1 MQEPKLYLKQNVQ
14 CEPLFNQWYAW
25 THLIAPQTA
34 AMFIANLH
42 LKIMK
47 SYLAAPQIHANA
59 VNNPAMLGG
68 PFIDYQGGRLGEIR
82 ALAERTTKD
91 SAHMIEFAESVR
103 AVDEMLKNE
112 AKGYS
117 LEPLYQKI
125 PQNLRGY
132 VELVYDLNNNPSIRF
147 VEGLLYKSRY
157 YDPGCQS
164 ILLSAIDQ
172 DDRAFA
178 LSTPRLPDNES
189 LQIMIPFADDG
200 IDELFRMKQ
209 VPRTF
214 SYIKERLK
222 LEDDQEELFKSFLTD
237 KQPPEL
243 QRYSGDGVRVRY
255 FGHACVML
263 ETKDVSILTD
273 PALSYSYDNGIE
285 RYSYQDLPKV
295 IDYVLI
301 THSHQDH
308 VMFETLLQL
317 RHKIKNIIVPR
328 SHGGN
333 LEDPSTKQVLKN
345 IGFRNVTEIDEM
357 ETIDIEG
364 GSITGLPFFGEHCDL
379 NIGTKAAHHIRL
391 RNKTFLL
398 AADSN
403 NIAPELYQRLFA
415 LVGKI
420 EVLFLGM
427 ECDGAP
433 MSWLYG
439 PLLTK
444 PLDRKMDQ
452 SRRFSG
458 SNYEKG
464 IEIVNRFGCEEVYVY
479 ALGQEPWLRYALSLK
494 YTDESNPIIHSNKLV
509 AECQSRGIV
518 SERLFGI
525 KERFYCESKPLPEYS
540 TSGQSDLDVICQ
552 QAGVS

>member
-25 THLIAPQTA
+25 THLIAPHTA

-47 SYLAAPQIHANA
+47 SYVAAPQIHANA
-59 VNNPAMLGG
+59 VKNPAMLGG
-68 PFIDYQGGRLGEIR
+68 PFIDYQGGRVDEIR
-82 ALAERTTKD
+82 ALTDRTAKE
-91 SAHMIEFAESVR
+91 SAHMIEFAE
-103 AVDEMLKNE
+103 AIKALNELLNNE
-112 AKGYS
+112 AKGFS
-117 LEPLYQKI
+117 LEPLYEKI
-125 PQNLRGY
+125 PQTLKGY

-147 VEGLLYKSRY
+147 LEGLLYKSRY
-157 YDPGCQS
+157 YNPEKQS
-164 ILLSAIDQ
+164 LLLSLIDQ

-178 LSTPRLPDNES
+178 LSTPRLPDDKS
-189 LQIMIPFADDG
+189 LQLRIPFANEA
-200 IDELFRMKQ
+200 IDELFKMKQ
-209 VPRTF
+209 VPQTL
-214 SYIKERLK
+214 SYISERLG
-222 LEDDQEELFKSFLTD
+222 LTPDREELFRTFLTD
-237 KQPPEL
+237 EQPPEL
-243 QRYSGDGVRVRY
+243 QNYSGEGVRVRY
-255 FGHACVML
+255 FGHACILL
-263 ETKDVSILTD
+263 ETKDVSILMD

-285 RYSYQDLPKV
+285 RYTYKNLPET

-328 SHGGN
+328 AHGGN
-333 LEDPSTKQVLKN
+333 LEDPSTKRVLDN
-345 IGFRNVTEIDEM
+345 IGFKNVIEIDEM
-357 ETIDIEG
+357 DTIEVPG

-379 NIGTKAAHHIRL
+379 NIGTKAAHLISL
-391 RNKTFLL
+391 KDKTFLL

-403 NIAPELYQRLFA
+403 NIEPELYRHLFG
-415 LVGKI
+415 LVGEI
-420 EVLFLGM
+420 DILFLGM

-464 IEIVNRFGCEEVYVY
+464 RQIVDCFNFDEVYIY
-479 ALGQEPWLRYALSLK
+479 ALGQEPWLTYALSLK
-494 YTDESNPIIHSNKLV
+494 YTEESNPIIDSNKLI
-509 AECQSRGIV
+509 ADCHSRGII
-518 SERLFGI
+518 SERLFGH
-525 KERFYCESKPLPEYS
+525 KECVYGC
-540 TSGQSDLDVICQ
+540 
-552 QAGVS
+552 

>member
-25 THLIAPQTA
+25 THLIAPHTA

-47 SYLAAPQIHANA
+47 SYVAAPQIHANA
-59 VNNPAMLGG
+59 VKNPAMLGG
-68 PFIDYQGGRLGEIR
+68 PFIDYQGGRVDEIR
-82 ALAERTTKD
+82 ALADRTAKE
-91 SAHMIEFAESVR
+91 SAHMIEFAE
-103 AVDEMLKNE
+103 AIKALNELLNNE

-117 LEPLYQKI
+117 LEPLYEKI
-125 PQNLRGY
+125 PQTLKGY
-132 VELVYDLNNNPSIRF
+132 VELVYDLNNNASIRF
-147 VEGLLYKSRY
+147 LEGLLYKSRY
-157 YDPGCQS
+157 YNPEKQS
-164 ILLSAIDQ
+164 LLLSLIDQ

-178 LSTPRLPDNES
+178 LSTPRLPDDTS
-189 LQIMIPFADDG
+189 LQLKIPFANEA
-200 IDELFRMKQ
+200 IDELFKMKQ
-209 VPRTF
+209 VPQTL
-214 SYIKERLK
+214 SYISERLG
-222 LEDDQEELFKSFLTD
+222 LTPDHEELFRTFLTD
-237 KQPPEL
+237 EQPPEL
-243 QRYSGDGVRVRY
+243 QNYSGEGVRVRY
-255 FGHACVML
+255 FGHACILL
-263 ETKDVSILTD
+263 ETSEVSILMD

-285 RYSYQDLPKV
+285 RYTYKDLPET

-328 SHGGN
+328 AHGGN
-333 LEDPSTKQVLKN
+333 LEDPSTKRVLDN
-345 IGFRNVTEIDEM
+345 IGFKNVIEIDEM
-357 ETIDIEG
+357 DTIEVPG

-379 NIGTKAAHHIRL
+379 NIGTKAAHLISL
-391 RNKTFLL
+391 KDKTLLL

-403 NIAPELYQRLFA
+403 NIEPELYRHLFG
-415 LVGKI
+415 LVGEI
-420 EVLFLGM
+420 DILFLGM

-464 IEIVNRFGCEEVYVY
+464 RQIVDCFNFDEVYIY
-479 ALGQEPWLRYALSLK
+479 ALGQEPWLTYALSLK
-494 YTDESNPIIHSNKLV
+494 YTEESNPIIDSNKLI
-509 AECQSRGIV
+509 ADCHSRGII
-518 SERLFGI
+518 SERLFGH
-525 KERFYCESKPLPEYS
+525 KECVY
-540 TSGQSDLDVICQ
+540 T
-552 QAGVS
+552 